1 MSGKDIPEKLELV
14 FKDQEPADASRLE
27 RTHEEVGSSSLCGR
41 VGDNVTF
48 HTQGCYVPGHRERM
62 WSWAWREL
70 GQAFLGLLRLF
81 SFREK

>member
-1 MSGKDIPEKLELV
+1 MPGKDIPEKLDLV
-14 FKDQEPADASRLE
+14 FKDQEQGDAPPKE
-27 RTHEEVGSSSLCGR
+27 QAHGDVGSSSLCGR

-48 HTQGCYVPGHRERM
+48 HTQGVYTHGYKERM
-62 WSWAWREL
+62 WSWAWKDL